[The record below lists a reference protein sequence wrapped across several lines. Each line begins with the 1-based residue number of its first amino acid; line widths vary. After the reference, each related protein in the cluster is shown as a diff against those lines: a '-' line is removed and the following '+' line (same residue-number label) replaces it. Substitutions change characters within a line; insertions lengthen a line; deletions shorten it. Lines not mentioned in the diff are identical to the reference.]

1 VWASAASGGAYTLA
15 GATADKKA
23 SSLRISGLSAVP
35 TYYLMVRTVSDP
47 NSYNQNTVASD
58 FSAEISIAMPVAAM
72 DLTLSAGGAA
82 TAATIGS
89 TGALETGYARV
100 DMSSGNAFY
109 GIAVYSYRPDGI
121 VVSECGVPASPPTTS
136 ARIFVDYRTGATIP
150 GASGKVNIDTGLAL
164 VNRGTGPATINF
176 TLRDLNGQ
184 VLSMGTGSLARD
196 AHVAKYLWELPAMV
210 SGFSIPTSFATET
223 RYGTLELGSDQPLSV
238 VALRLTTN
246 QRGEMLMTSTPVADL
261 RRPLSTAPTYF
272 AEFIDGGGYTTTLML
287 LNTSGVMMTGTL
299 RMYDNDGAPLAVQQV
314 GGASGSAF
322 AYSIAPGGAYVLQT
336 DAAPVNF
343 KVGWVELIP
352 DPGTATPMGAGV
364 YQSSQDGVLAAE
376 SGIAAA
382 IPTTH
387 ARIFVDTAGGHNS
400 SVALANPGA
409 ATASIAFTALGMDG
423 ATTAGTSV
431 GPMTLN
437 GKGHAAQF
445 VWERISGLPEG
456 FRGVLDIVSE
466 TAFVPLTIRAL
477 INERGDFL
485 FAAFPVAD
493 MNQAA
498 PSPILFPQIAAG
510 GGTKTEII
518 MLSAGAAGAATLRY
532 FGNAGTPLAIGK

>member
-1 VWASAASGGAYTLA
+1 L
-15 GATADKKA
+15 A
-23 SSLRISGLSAVP
+23 SSLRIEGLSAAP
-35 TYYLMVRTVSDP
+35 TYYLVVRTVSDP
-47 NSYNQNTVASD
+47 NFLNQNTVTSE

-100 DMSSGNAFY
+100 EMNSGNAFY

-150 GASGKVNIDTGLAL
+150 GSSGKVDIDTGLAL
-164 VNRGTGPATINF
+164 VNRGAGPATINF

-184 VLSMGTGSLARD
+184 VLSLGTGSLAQD
-196 AHVAKYLWELPAMV
+196 AHIAKYLWELPAMV
-210 SGFSIPTSFATET
+210 TGFTIPATFATET
-223 RYGTLELGSDQPLSV
+223 RYGTLELASDQPLSV

-261 RRPLSTAPTYF
+261 TRPLSTTPIYF

-287 LNTSGVMMTGTL
+287 LNTSNVMMTGML
-299 RMYDNDGAPLAVQQV
+299 RIYANDGTALAVQQV
-314 GGASGSAF
+314 GGAAGSAF
-322 AYSIAPGGAYVLQT
+322 GYSILPGGAYVLQT

-343 KVGWVELIP
+343 NVGWVELIP
-352 DPGTATPMGAGV
+352 DQGTPTPMAAGL

-382 IPTTH
+382 TPTTH

-400 SVALANPGA
+400 SVALANPGTA
-409 ATASIAFTALGMDG
+409 IASIAFAALGMDG
-423 ATTAGTSV
+423 TTAAGISV

-456 FRGVLDIVSE
+456 FRGVLDIVSA
-466 TAFVPLTIRAL
+466 TPFVPLTIRAL
-477 INERGDFL
+477 VNERGNFL
-485 FAAFPVAD
+485 FTAFPVAD
-493 MNQAA
+493 VSQPA

-510 GGTKTEII
+510 GGTTTEII
-518 MLSAGAAGAATLRY
+518 MLSASTAGGATLRY
-532 FGNAGTPLAIGK
+532 FGNTGTPLAIGK